1 MPNIIIKSE
10 EREHATNRTLSEYG
24 IRREDATKEQIEMAE
39 QFNSD
44 YLPFEEEFRRMEGMR

>member
-1 MPNIIIKSE
+1 MVNITIKSE

-24 IRREDATKEQIEMAE
+24 IRRENATKDQVEMAE

-44 YLPFEEEFRRMEGMR
+44 FQPFAAEFRRMEGMR